1 MRPVR
6 LAAALAFALAP
17 VAQGEPLTVVS
28 WGGPYEDAQSEAIFR
43 PFTDATGIDIRVL
56 GYDGSLGSIRE
67 RAAAEGWDVI
77 DMVEDRAIAGC
88 EAGLLQPF
96 DAEGIVVQDGDVPV
110 RKDFVE
116 GAFRP
121 CSVAQNVF
129 ATVVAF
135 DVPSFPGV
143 KPSRIDDFFDV
154 EAFPGKRAV
163 RRSPDAILEWA
174 LLAEGVPARQ
184 VYDLLSTDRGLK
196 LALRKL
202 DGIRDHI
209 VWWEDTGDP
218 VRLLAEG
225 EVTMAA
231 GYNGRFFSASSR
243 DGLPITIIWDGRLI
257 GHEVWAIPGTSDR
270 VSDSEAF
277 IGFAT
282 RPEQLAALAELI
294 PYGPARKSGHLRVG
308 LKPDAA
314 IPMRDHLPN
323 APQHGERFLT
333 LDTVWYAHTK
343 PLRDRRFEAWL
354 NEDPG

>member
-96 DAEGIVVQDGDVPV
+96 DAEGIVVQDGEVPV

-154 EAFPGKRAV
+154 EAFRRAV
-163 RRSPDAILEWA
+163 TIVTTIACSASTARRTPGIAP
-174 LLAEGVPARQ
+174 GR
-184 VYDLLSTDRGLK
+184 RGL
-196 LALRKL
+196 R
-202 DGIRDHI
+202 G
-209 VWWEDTGDP
+209 P
-218 VRLLAEG
+218 
-225 EVTMAA
+225 
-231 GYNGRFFSASSR
+231 GR
-243 DGLPITIIWDGRLI
+243 G
-257 GHEVWAIPGTSDR
+257 
-270 VSDSEAF
+270 
-277 IGFAT
+277 
-282 RPEQLAALAELI
+282 
-294 PYGPARKSGHLRVG
+294 ARG
-308 LKPDAA
+308 
-314 IPMRDHLPN
+314 
-323 APQHGERFLT
+323 
-333 LDTVWYAHTK
+333 
-343 PLRDRRFEAWL
+343 
-354 NEDPG
+354 